1 MCKLC
6 KLTQKPYYNI
16 NPLSPSITSSLREE
30 ERKMDATFADA
41 LNELVRDNHRLRTE
55 NEQLKKQ
62 LLQLRNT
69 NNTIEGSMK
78 NGRIIICW

>member
-1 MCKLC
+1 
-6 KLTQKPYYNI
+6 
-16 NPLSPSITSSLREE
+16 
-30 ERKMDATFADA
+30 MDATFADA